1 MTNAPTLR
9 DIAQA
14 ILDKHGVSGREVQ
27 RIAEKSGLTIAHT
40 TINAMASGSYTSRPS
55 DKTLRALVELS
66 DFTLEQVYAA
76 ARRPVPR
83 SGLRER
89 LPEDADA
96 LTGEQEEAVLA
107 VVRQFVK
114 ANRALHDATTEGGE
128 HGGDTAPTS
137 PAGDQPATVT
147 DLAHRQAG
155 PSPEALDPTMP
166 VDVAARSGRHGHG
179 SAQAERDRQ
188 DEEGETP

>member
-1 MTNAPTLR
+1 MTNQLTLR
-9 DIAQA
+9 EVAQA
-14 ILDKHGVSGREVQ
+14 ILDKHQVSGRALNRLADQ
-27 RIAEKSGLTIAHT
+27 RGLALSYT
-40 TINAMASGSYTSRPS
+40 TVNEMAAGKYTSRPS

-147 DLAHRQAG
+147 DLARRQA
-155 PSPEALDPTMP
+155 SAQLTQR
-166 VDVAARSGRHGHG
+166 AARSGTLAPDPLEHAGEEHQG
-179 SAQAERDRQ
+179 EAP
-188 DEEGETP
+188 DEGA